1 MKHVTDKIQAW
12 LSGELDPAEARR
24 VEAHLRECPDCAGE
38 AAEARHLWETL
49 GDLAGATPE
58 IPGSIWEPVR
68 ERTLAR
74 RETGS
79 RFFGPVQLVRSSLA
93 TAAVAAGLL
102 LGILV
107 PGTEPGSMDGGAEA
121 LDVAEEQVE
130 TLWLSGTSWA
140 GELTEF
146 ESAWLGVGQDDAA
159 GEDPATERAER

>member
-1 MKHVTDKIQAW
+1 MKHVTDKIQVW
-12 LSGELDPAEARR
+12 LSGELDPDEAGR
-24 VEAHLRECPDCAGE
+24 VEAHLRECPDCAAE

-49 GDLAGATPE
+49 GDLATATPE

-74 RETGS
+74 RETGF
-79 RFFGPVQLVRSSLA
+79 RFFGSAPLVRSSLA

-107 PGTEPGSMDGGAEA
+107 PGAGPGSLGGGAEA
-121 LDVAEEQVE
+121 LDIPEEQVE

-146 ESAWLGVGQDDAA
+146 ESAWLEAGQDDAA
-159 GEDPATERAER
+159 GEDPATERVER